1 MAILRHAP
9 LLRQFLAVVR
19 EGSLS
24 GAAHALALTQPALTK
39 SIQRLETELGVKLFE
54 RLPPGAP
61 VSLAAS
67 TDALHLFDAASGQR
81 IGAGDPYR

>member
-24 GAAHALALTQPALTK
+24 GAAHALALTQPA
-39 SIQRLETELGVKLFE
+39 
-54 RLPPGAP
+54 
-61 VSLAAS
+61 
-67 TDALHLFDAASGQR
+67 
-81 IGAGDPYR
+81 